1 MKLAATFFAN
11 QADMDGDRLQVA
23 GGMWDGLSAS
33 RYPAA
38 HSIVV
43 VLLLR
48 PELKDVGESFHVDLD
63 VTGPDGQSA
72 GHAHM
77 DVTLNQY
84 KQQTAVVVTVM
95 GSFAASGRYSV
106 RTTSQGMGSD
116 EIFFQVVGQGET
128 PVAAAVEGYALGL
141 GRG

>member
-11 QADMDGDRLQVA
+11 QADMNNDNLQVT
-23 GGMWDGLSAS
+23 GGMWDGLTAS
-33 RYPAA
+33 RFPAT
-38 HSIVV
+38 HDIVV
-43 VLLLR
+43 VLMLR
-48 PELKDVGESFHVDLD
+48 PEPKNVGESFHVDLN

-72 GHAHM
+72 GHDHV
-77 DVTLNQY
+77 DVTLNKY
-84 KQQTAVVVTVM
+84 KQQTAIVVTVK

-106 RTTSQGMGSD
+106 KTTSKALGSD

-141 GRG
+141 KG

>member
-11 QADMDGDRLQVA
+11 QADMTNDHLQVS
-23 GGMWDGLSAS
+23 GGMWDGLTAS

-38 HSIVV
+38 HDIVV
-43 VLLLR
+43 VLMLR
-48 PELKDVGESFHVDLD
+48 PELKDVGESFHVDLN
-63 VTGPDGQSA
+63 VTGPDGESA
-72 GHAHM
+72 GHDHR

-84 KQQTAVVVTVM
+84 KQQTAVVMTVK

-106 RTTSQGMGSD
+106 KTTSQAGTD
-116 EIFFQVVGQGET
+116 EIFFQVVGQGES

-141 GRG
+141 KG